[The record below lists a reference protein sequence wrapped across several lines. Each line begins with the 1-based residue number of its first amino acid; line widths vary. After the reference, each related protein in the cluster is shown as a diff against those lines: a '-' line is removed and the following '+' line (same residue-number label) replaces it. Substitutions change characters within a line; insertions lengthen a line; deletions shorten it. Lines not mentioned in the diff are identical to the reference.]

1 MMKRPVA
8 VLSAVLILG
17 FSSLAAADDASMKG
31 VWARGDGKAK
41 VRIDNCGNA
50 LCAVNLWIK
59 PGTPSEKVGDK
70 LIMRLASTGNGKLSG
85 EAEDPQRGLTYNL
98 QVNVDGST
106 MTTRGCV
113 LARIICKS
121 VNWTRLK

>member
-1 MMKRPVA
+1 MKRHLA
-8 VLSAVLILG
+8 VLSALLVLTS
-17 FSSLAAADDASMKG
+17 SSLAVAADASMKG
-31 VWARGDGKAK
+31 VWSRGDGKAK

-70 LIMRLASTGNGKLSG
+70 LIMRLQDAGNGKLSG
-85 EAEDPQRGLTYNL
+85 EAEDPQRGMTYNL
-98 QVNVDGST
+98 QVNVEGSS

-113 LARIICKS
+113 LAKIICKS
-121 VNWTRLK
+121 VNWTRVD

>member
-1 MMKRPVA
+1 MKRRIA
-8 VLSAVLILG
+8 VLSSLFILC
-17 FSSLAAADDASMKG
+17 SSPLMAAEDSSMKG
-31 VWARGDGKAK
+31 VWSRGDGAAK
-41 VRIDNCGNA
+41 VRIDNCGGA

-70 LIMRLASTGNGKLSG
+70 LIMRLASSGNGKFSG

-98 QVNVDGST
+98 QVNVDGPS

-113 LARIICKS
+113 LAKIICKS
-121 VNWTRLK
+121 VSWTRSQ